1 MRPQFPEEDIL
12 KKKILT
18 ALMAAMLCGG
28 AAQAMDS
35 ATLLTESTRYPV
47 LYADANTRI
56 YADVRSMSAMQT
68 MDYPG
73 SIENISFTLYAEI
86 FKEHADVFDFSRGD
100 LVRKI
105 REVKVELYADRR
117 ERHYGMSLT
126 PVAVYNAK
134 GEEQPAE
141 EGKLKLRASAKDLY
155 YNLAH
160 LLKLGQ

>member
-1 MRPQFPEEDIL
+1 M

-18 ALMAAMLCGG
+18 ALMAAMLVGG

-35 ATLLTESTRYPV
+35 ATLLTSPTRYPV

-56 YADVRSMSAMQT
+56 YADVRTMSAMQT

-73 SIENISFTLYAEI
+73 SIENVSFTLYVEI

-100 LVRKI
+100 LVKKI
-105 REVKVELYADRR
+105 REFKAEVYADRR
-117 ERHYGMSLT
+117 ERHYGMKLT
-126 PVAVYNAK
+126 PVAVYNAA

-141 EGKLKLRASAKDLY
+141 EGTVKLRASAKELY

-160 LLKLGQ
+160 VLKLGQ

>member
-1 MRPQFPEEDIL
+1 M

-18 ALMAAMLCGG
+18 ALMAAMLVGG

-35 ATLLTESTRYPV
+35 ATLLTSPTRYPV

-56 YADVRSMSAMQT
+56 YADVRTMSAMQT

-73 SIENISFTLYAEI
+73 SIENVSFTLYAEI

-100 LVRKI
+100 LVKKI
-105 REVKVELYADRR
+105 REFKAEVYADRR
-117 ERHYGMSLT
+117 ERHYGMKLT
-126 PVAVYNAK
+126 PVAVYNAA

-141 EGKLKLRASAKDLY
+141 EGTVKLRASAKELY

-160 LLKLGQ
+160 VLKLGK

>member
-1 MRPQFPEEDIL
+1 M

-18 ALMAAMLCGG
+18 ALMAAMLVGG

-35 ATLLTESTRYPV
+35 ATLLTSPTRYPV

-56 YADVRSMSAMQT
+56 YADVRTMFAMQT

-73 SIENISFTLYAEI
+73 SIENVSFTLYAEI

-100 LVRKI
+100 LVKKI
-105 REVKVELYADRR
+105 REFKAEVYADRR
-117 ERHYGMSLT
+117 ERHYGMKLT
-126 PVAVYNAK
+126 PVAVYNAA

-141 EGKLKLRASAKDLY
+141 EGTVKLRASAKELY

-160 LLKLGQ
+160 VLKLGQ

>member
-1 MRPQFPEEDIL
+1 
-12 KKKILT
+12 
-18 ALMAAMLCGG
+18 MAAMLVGG

-35 ATLLTESTRYPV
+35 ATLLTSPTRYPV

-56 YADVRSMSAMQT
+56 YADVRTMSAMQT

-73 SIENISFTLYAEI
+73 SIENVSFTLYAEI

-100 LVRKI
+100 LVKKI
-105 REVKVELYADRR
+105 REFKAEVYADRR
-117 ERHYGMSLT
+117 ERHYGMKLT
-126 PVAVYNAK
+126 PVAVYNAA

-141 EGKLKLRASAKDLY
+141 EGTVKLRASAKELY

-160 LLKLGQ
+160 VLKLGK

>member
-1 MRPQFPEEDIL
+1 M
-12 KKKILT
+12 KKNILT
-18 ALMAAMLCGG
+18 ALMVVMLCGG
-28 AAQAMDS
+28 AVQAMDS
-35 ATLLTESTRYPV
+35 ETLLKTPTRYPV

-56 YADVRSMSAMQT
+56 YADVQTISAMQT

-73 SIENISFTLYAEI
+73 SIENVSFTLYAEI

-100 LVRKI
+100 LVQKI
-105 REVKVELYADRR
+105 REVKIELYADRR

-141 EGKLKLRASAKDLY
+141 EGKLKLRASAKELY